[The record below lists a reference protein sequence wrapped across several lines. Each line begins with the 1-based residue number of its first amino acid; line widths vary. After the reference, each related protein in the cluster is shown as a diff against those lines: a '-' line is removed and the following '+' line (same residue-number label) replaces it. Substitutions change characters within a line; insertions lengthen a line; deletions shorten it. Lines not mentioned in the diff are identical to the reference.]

1 MFLIGDVTVMNAQQ
15 KEYDGRKYYK
25 MQVMA
30 EDKVAYS
37 VSARFEDNPRVG
49 DKFQLFVEPDSNYK
63 PVVRCQKVK

>member
-1 MFLIGDVTVMNAQQ
+1 MFLIGDCTVMNAIE

-37 VSARFEDNPRVG
+37 VSCGYDQHPKTG
-49 DKFQLFVEPDSNYK
+49 DVYQLFVEPDNNYK